1 MKVFCWVPNPHANG
15 AGLNFKSNLRPPK
28 WMWQN
33 SGLDSLNFKGNL
45 RPAALISFTRRENF
59 KNFKECE
66 EAANLPLEARIA
78 NQAVDGRSL
87 GSKACVKTANQEAV
101 SARHAGSTCRGAKTA
116 GAMPID
122 AAVSKNISNFAPLK
136 HCADMKNFKIFTSDE
151 IKFTTH
157 SEPKPATHSMARFAA
172 RRELKFEPCGTVA
185 RDFAMRDKILNSS
198 SRKNCVRF
206 KISPPRDAEKRQNE
220 I

>member
-1 MKVFCWVPNPHANG
+1 MKVFCSAPNPHANG

-78 NQAVDGRSL
+78 NQAVGAVSSDFEARA
-87 GSKACVKTANQEAV
+87 KVANREAV
-101 SARHAGSTCRGAKTA
+101 SARRAGYTCRGAKTSSTI
-116 GAMPID
+116 PID
-122 AAVSKNISNFAPLK
+122 ATASENISNFAPLK
-136 HCADMKNFKIFTSDE
+136 HCADRKNFKIFASDE
-151 IKFTTH
+151 IKFTTYG
-157 SEPKPATHSMARFAA
+157 ELKFVMRSMAKFAA
-172 RRELKFEPCGTVA
+172 RRRLKFEPCSTAA
-185 RDFAMRDKILNSS
+185 RDLAMRDKILNS
-198 SRKNCVRF
+198 RLHKNCASF
-206 KISPPRDAEKRQNE
+206 KISPPRREKTK
-220 I
+220 